1 MCRLF
6 MDFIDDP
13 FKSITNLLEL
23 IKSKINDCII
33 LIDIHGE
40 STSEKM
46 AIAHF
51 LDGKVSGILELI
63 HISQH
68 QTFIYLKKEPFIKQI

>member
-13 FKSITNLLEL
+13 FKSITELLDL

-51 LDGKVSGILELI
+51 
-63 HISQH
+63 
-68 QTFIYLKKEPFIKQI
+68 